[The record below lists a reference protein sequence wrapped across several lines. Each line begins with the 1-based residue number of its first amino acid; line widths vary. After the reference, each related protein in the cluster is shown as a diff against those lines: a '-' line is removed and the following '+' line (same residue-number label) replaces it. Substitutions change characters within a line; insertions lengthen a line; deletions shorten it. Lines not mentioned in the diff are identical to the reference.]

1 MYLVEPITIT
11 TAKLIHTD
19 IAAEYAEYV
28 AGTTYALDDYVIVAA
43 DYKVYKSLQNA
54 NTGNTPSSS
63 PTWWVD
69 CGYMNK
75 WRPFDGKVQQQASQA
90 TTMQWVL
97 EPGSTVDAVSVIN
110 ADADTLRILAGNT
123 ASELLSNGT
132 AWTGAS
138 GATPPTGWTVDGF
151 ANSYTIDSGWL
162 KIISPTGTGYSGVYQ
177 DENVTA
183 GHVMQLCLKYKN
195 TATDVAQYGIYDVT
209 HSSWIKEV
217 TSLADSQVEATA
229 SYVFTVPAGCTSIR
243 IHIRT
248 QTHTESVWFDNVSLL
263 RMVYD
268 SGLVSMTGATSL
280 TKSDVTSYAL
290 PRITVIA
297 AKSTTAYVGE
307 IITGAQYEVGT
318 SLGIPGIEFK
328 DYSTKEADSFGNYTI
343 TERDYDDILECRI
356 KILSSSIDAK
366 RTKVLSYRATPAVWI
381 FSSTYSMTQIYG
393 YCDRFS
399 VPLRDQGSALDWSD
413 CTLRIQGLT

>member
-28 AGTTYALDDYVIVAA
+28 AGTTYAIDEYVVVAA

-54 NTGNTPSSS
+54 NTGHTPSAS

-75 WRPFDGKVQQQASQA
+75 WRPFDKKVQQQASQA
-90 TTMQWVL
+90 ATMQWVM
-97 EPGSTVDAVSVIN
+97 EPGGTVDAVSVIN
-110 ADADTLRILAGNT
+110 ADVDTLRILAGNT
-123 ASELLSNGT
+123 ADELLSNGT
-132 AWTGAS
+132 AWTGAV
-138 GATPPTGWTVDGF
+138 GTTPPTGWTLDGIANDF
-151 ANSYTIDSGWL
+151 AIDSGWL
-162 KIISPTGTGYSGVYQ
+162 RITSGGSGYNGCYQ
-177 DENVTA
+177 AENVTA

-195 TATDVAQYGIYDVT
+195 TVGDVAQYGIYDVT
-209 HSSWIKEV
+209 HSSWIKAV
-217 TSLADSQVEATA
+217 TSLTDSQTEATA
-229 SYVFTVPAGCTSIR
+229 SHVFTVPAGCTSVR
-243 IHIRT
+243 IYIRT
-248 QTHTESVWFDNVSLL
+248 YTINEIVWFDNVSLL

-268 SGLVSMTGATSL
+268 SGSVSMTNATSL